1 MHRVFKGIVALGF
14 FAVVSPAAA
23 SQQWA
28 REMFKETSH
37 DFGMVANG
45 SKTHFNFEFTNKYR
59 EDVHV
64 SAVRSS
70 CGCTTPTVTKD
81 TLKAGETG
89 SIVATFNTTAFS
101 GAKTATL
108 TVVFDQPYYAEVQLQ
123 VSGFIRTDVMFKPA
137 EVAFGEVASGEEV
150 EQEVKVTFSGRRDW
164 EIEDVRSLCPHLR
177 VRLEPPNRSG
187 SSVEYTMRVGLKPTV
202 PEGEIQERL
211 TLVTNDP
218 KMRSVVVSVTG
229 RVRSRVEVK
238 PEAVHLGAIPLGGAA
253 GERLLLRADEPFEVV
268 DVKCDD
274 SRFSFDLPSGA
285 KKVHFLKMSFAPG
298 NRVTGNFKVPVRIQT
313 NLATSNTAE
322 CVVTGDV
329 VDR

>member
-1 MHRVFKGIVALGF
+1 MYQVFKGIVALGLL
-14 FAVVSPAAA
+14 AVASPAAA

-28 REMFKETSH
+28 RDMFADTSH
-37 DFGMVANG
+37 DFGMVASG
-45 SKTHFNFEFTNKYR
+45 SKTHFSFKFTNKYR

-101 GAKTATL
+101 GAKSATL

-123 VSGFIRTDVMFKPA
+123 VSGFIRTDVMFDPA
-137 EVAFGEVASGEEV
+137 EVAFGEVASGGEA
-150 EQEVKVTFSGRRDW
+150 EQEVKVTFSGRNDW
-164 EIEDVRSLCPHLR
+164 KIEDVRSLCPHLR
-177 VRLEPPNRSG
+177 VRLDPPKRSG
-187 SSVEYTMRVGLKPTV
+187 NSVDYTMRVGLKPTA
-202 PEGEIQERL
+202 PEGELRETL
-211 TLVTNDP
+211 TLLTNDP

-229 RVRSRVEVK
+229 KVRARVEVK
-238 PEAVHLGAIPLGGAA
+238 PEAVHLGPVPLGGAA
-253 GERLLLRADEPFEVV
+253 GERLLIRADEPFEVV

-274 SRFSFDLPSGA
+274 PRFSFDLPSTA
-285 KKVHFLKMSFAPG
+285 KKVQFLKMTFVPG
-298 NRVTGNFKVPVRIQT
+298 DTATGEFKVPVTIET
-313 NLATSNTAE
+313 SLETSNKAQ
-322 CVVTGDV
+322 CVVTGNV